1 MNGEKQKDIVLD
13 YQEFW
18 TLAREISEK
27 ESFLYPLGRN
37 EGKRDRLEKHLL
49 GMLEMY
55 QIRHGDP
62 EERLRIVNF
71 LEKQLFR
78 DQPVEDEVC
87 RLTID
92 MWKDLRHSILTG
104 EYKDLT
110 KEGVER

>member
-1 MNGEKQKDIVLD
+1 MSEEKTKEIALE
-13 YQEFW
+13 YQQFW

-27 ESFLYPLGRN
+27 ELFLYPLGKH

-55 QIRHGDP
+55 HIRYGDP

-87 RLTID
+87 RLTMD
-92 MWKDLRHSILTG
+92 MWKDLRHTILTG
-104 EYKDLT
+104 DYKDLT
-110 KEGVER
+110 REGK